1 MLRLNLNQP
10 DGPTGIRARISSVYD
25 RIAGG
30 DDYQRNE
37 KSLGQ
42 IQLCVI
48 TLSAVASGYVNAFAH
63 RDRLGW
69 VGASVL
75 ALLIMGFVERFYFTL
90 RHGLLTVYKS
100 RKQRFAAKFS
110 YRSIQLTLILNA
122 MIFCAWVTGIALP
135 GFLTRFNAWAL
146 SIHFALALIG
156 VSAVRDYDSVAENRV
171 RELRAE
177 SVEQDLLAIRRAAAG
192 DNPFLS
198 LAAKVR
204 GWLDG
209 MNLAYAL
216 LRDNRNTLCVS
227 THQIEEITSDPQP
240 LYLSGADEESSS
252 PNNVTNIEG
261 KRQRR

>member
-10 DGPTGIRARISSVYD
+10 DSPSGLRSRIANVYD

-48 TLSAVASGYVNAFAH
+48 TLSAVATGTVNAFAH

-69 VGASVL
+69 LGASVL
-75 ALLIMGFVERFYFTL
+75 ALLIFGFVERFYFTL
-90 RHGLLTVYKS
+90 RHGLLAVYKS
-100 RKQRFAAKFS
+100 RKQRFVAKLC
-110 YRSIQLTLILNA
+110 YRTIQVTLILNA

-135 GFLTRFNAWAL
+135 VFLSRWNTWAL
-146 SIHFALALIG
+146 AIHFALGLLG
-156 VSAVRDYDSVAENRV
+156 VSAVRDYDAVAENRI
-171 RELRAE
+171 RELKAD
-177 SVEQDLLAIRRAAAG
+177 SVAQDLIAIRRAATG

-198 LAAKVR
+198 HAAKIR

-209 MNLAYAL
+209 INLAYAL
-216 LRDNRNTLCVS
+216 LRDNRNTLYIS
-227 THQIEEITSDPQP
+227 THQIKDLTSESQP
-240 LYLSGADEESSS
+240 LYLSGEAEESSLA
-252 PNNVTNIEG
+252 NNVTNIEG

>member
-10 DGPTGIRARISSVYD
+10 DGPSGIRSRIANVYD

-48 TLSAVASGYVNAFAH
+48 TLSAVATGTVNAFVH

-75 ALLIMGFVERFYFTL
+75 ALLITGFVERFYFTL

-100 RKQRFAAKFS
+100 RKQRFVAKLS
-110 YRSIQLTLILNA
+110 YRTIQVTLILNA
-122 MIFCAWVTGIALP
+122 MIFCAWVTGTALP
-135 GFLTRFNAWAL
+135 WFLTCFNAWAL

-156 VSAVRDYDSVAENRV
+156 VSAVRDYDAIAENRV
-171 RELRAE
+171 REMKAD
-177 SVEQDLLAIRRAAAG
+177 SVEQDIIAIRRAAAG
-192 DNPFLS
+192 DSPFLS

-216 LRDNRNTLCVS
+216 LRDNRNTLYVS
-227 THQIEEITSDPQP
+227 THQIKEVTSDPQP
-240 LYLSGADEESSS
+240 LYLSGADEESPS